1 MKIALCQPG
10 VTIEIQQSDS
20 STGISDIIDG
30 TCDIGMASRDLKD
43 SEIEKGLTA
52 TVIAMDGITVIVN
65 NDCPINN
72 LTSEQVKDIFMG
84 NAICWSEISQ

>member
-1 MKIALCQPG
+1 
-10 VTIEIQQSDS
+10 
-20 STGISDIIDG
+20 
-30 TCDIGMASRDLKD
+30 MASRELKD
-43 SEIEKGLTA
+43 SEMEKGLTA

-84 NAICWSEISQ
+84 NAVRWSEISQ

>member
-20 STGISDIIDG
+20 STGMSDTIDG

-43 SEIEKGLTA
+43 SEIEKRYGK
-52 TVIAMDGITVIVN
+52 G
-65 NDCPINN
+65 
-72 LTSEQVKDIFMG
+72 E
-84 NAICWSEISQ
+84 